1 MRRLDKQITD
11 PQIIEE
17 ILSKSEL
24 CRLGLVDNGEAY
36 IVPVNFGYSDGA
48 IYIHSALQG
57 RKMDILRRNNAVS
70 FEITL
75 SSEVL
80 EKEKACNWG
89 TRYRSV
95 MGTGSISIETEPNI
109 KRKGLDIIMK
119 KYGAPDNILVY
130 DEASLARVALLKLT
144 INNVTA
150 KQSGQWD

>member
-1 MRRLDKQITD
+1 MRRQDKQITD

-24 CRLGLVDNGEAY
+24 CRLGFVDNSEAY
-36 IVPVNFGYSDGA
+36 IVPVNFGYSDGV

-57 RKMDILRRNNAVS
+57 RKMDILRKNNAVS

-95 MGTGSISIETEPNI
+95 MGIGSISIETVPDI

-130 DEASLARVALLKLT
+130 DEASLSRVALLKLT